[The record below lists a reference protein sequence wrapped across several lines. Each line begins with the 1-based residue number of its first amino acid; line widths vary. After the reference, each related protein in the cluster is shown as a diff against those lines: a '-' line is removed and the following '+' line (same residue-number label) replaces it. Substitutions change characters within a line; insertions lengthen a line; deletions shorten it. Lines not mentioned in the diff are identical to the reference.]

1 MADSLFLLRRY
12 AEAAKQYARLT
23 VMDGQNISHQ
33 LHLGLALVNGGDVKE
48 GMATLYKLYYEH
60 DSDLNV
66 MRAMAWGYLADCKP
80 KEADSLYEK
89 RLALAGEDR
98 ILPTDLLNS
107 GYVKWI
113 VGDVKE
119 AKERMGRYLA
129 AFPAGEAPSLETEM
143 ANDSDILSRNGIEDY
158 VVAIMLDGLDGQ
170 K

>member
-1 MADSLFLLRRY
+1 M
-12 AEAAKQYARLT
+12 
-23 VMDGQNISHQ
+23 
-33 LHLGLALVNGGDVKE
+33 
-48 GMATLYKLYYEH
+48 
-60 DSDLNV
+60 
-66 MRAMAWGYLADCKP
+66 
-80 KEADSLYEK
+80 
-89 RLALAGEDR
+89 ALAGEDR

-143 ANDSDILSRNGIEDY
+143 ANDRHILSRNGIEDY

>member
-1 MADSLFLLRRY
+1 
-12 AEAAKQYARLT
+12 
-23 VMDGQNISHQ
+23 
-33 LHLGLALVNGGDVKE
+33 
-48 GMATLYKLYYEH
+48 MATLYKLYYEH

-89 RLALAGEDR
+89 LLALAGEDR

-143 ANDSDILSRNGIEDY
+143 ANDRDILSRNGIEDY

>member
-66 MRAMAWGYLADCKP
+66 MRAMAWGYLADCK
-80 KEADSLYEK
+80 L
-89 RLALAGEDR
+89 LALAGEDR

-143 ANDSDILSRNGIEDY
+143 ANDRDILSRNGIEDY